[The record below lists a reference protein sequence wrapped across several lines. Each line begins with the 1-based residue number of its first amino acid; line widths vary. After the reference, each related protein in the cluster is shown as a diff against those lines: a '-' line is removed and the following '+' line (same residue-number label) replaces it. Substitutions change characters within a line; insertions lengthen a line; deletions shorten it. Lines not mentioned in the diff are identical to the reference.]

1 MSRGFQK
8 DLGMTSS
15 GGANVLA
22 GRTALITG
30 GAGGF
35 GLACARALAQDGAA
49 IMLTGRSAESLQGAK
64 ARIEREYPGTRVS
77 AQAGDANR
85 DADLDAVV
93 HATLAAHGSLDMVV
107 ATVGGTLTGM
117 IGDQSTVD
125 FMEGVALSLRPAY
138 VAIRACV
145 PVMPKGGAFAFI
157 SSTAAVM
164 PFIGLGAY
172 CAGKAAL
179 DHLARAAANEL
190 GGRGFRFNV
199 VRPGVCRTGATVQI
213 FASQPAVDSFLER
226 VPLGRLGE
234 PEEVAAAVRYL
245 VGPES
250 RWTTGQSFAVDGGNE
265 LRGAPLPV

>member
-1 MSRGFQK
+1 
-8 DLGMTSS
+8 MTNY
-15 GGANVLA
+15 GGAKPLA
-22 GRTALITG
+22 GRTAVITG

-35 GLACARALAQDGAA
+35 GLASALALAQDGAA
-49 IMLTGRSAESLQGAK
+49 LMLTGRSAESLRAAK
-64 ARIEREYPGTRVS
+64 ARIEREFPEARIST
-77 AQAGDANR
+77 QAGDSNSE
-85 DADLDAVV
+85 ADMGTVV
-93 HATLAAHGSLDMVV
+93 HATLAAHGTLDVVV

-117 IGDQSTVD
+117 IGDQSTAD

-138 VAIRACV
+138 VAIRTCV
-145 PVMPKGGAFAFI
+145 PAMPKGGAFAFI

-172 CAGKAAL
+172 CTGKAAL
-179 DHLARAAANEL
+179 DHLARSAANEL

-199 VRPGVCRTGATVQI
+199 IRPGVCRTGATVQI
-213 FASQPAVDSFLER
+213 FANQTVVDSFLER

-265 LRGAPLPV
+265 LRGAPLPA